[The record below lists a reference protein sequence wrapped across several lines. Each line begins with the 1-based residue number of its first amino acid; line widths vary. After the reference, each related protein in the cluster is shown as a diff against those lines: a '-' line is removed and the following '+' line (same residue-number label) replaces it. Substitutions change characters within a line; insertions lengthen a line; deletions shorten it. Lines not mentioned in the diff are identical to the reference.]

1 MTHPTRRQAL
11 KRTGAWIAAP
21 AAAAAWLSPQDA
33 QAAWP
38 KDAFDAKTTKEALA
52 VLYPGATPQTSSAV
66 TILAPEL
73 AENGTVVP
81 VTVQSTLPNIQTITM
96 LADGNPR
103 ALVATFT
110 LSKRAQAPV
119 TVRMKLA
126 KSQDI
131 VAVAKA
137 ADGKT
142 YIATRPIRVSI
153 GGCGG

>member
-11 KRTGAWIAAP
+11 KRAGMLLASP
-21 AAAAAWLSPQDA
+21 AAAALLVPQTA

-38 KDAFDAKTTKEALA
+38 KDAFDAKTTKEALS
-52 VLYPGATPQTSSAV
+52 VLHPGAAPQKSDAI
-66 TILAPEL
+66 TIVAPEL

-81 VTVQSTLPNIQTITM
+81 VTVQSSLTHVETITV

-110 LSKRAQAPV
+110 LGKRAQAPI

-131 VAVAKA
+131 VVVAKG

-142 YIATRPIRVSI
+142 HLASRPIRVSI

>member
-1 MTHPTRRQAL
+1 MTSTTRRQAL
-11 KRTGAWIAAP
+11 KRTGMLLAGP
-21 AAAAAWLSPQDA
+21 AAAAWLTPQA
-33 QAAWP
+33 AHAAWP
-38 KDAFDAKTTKEALA
+38 KAAFEAKTTKEVLA
-52 VLYPGATPQTSSAV
+52 VMFPNSTPQKSDALTLV
-66 TILAPEL
+66 APEL

-81 VTVQSTLPNIQTITM
+81 VTVQSSLANVESITV

-103 ALVATFT
+103 ALVATFA
-110 LSKRAQAPV
+110 LGKRAQAPI

-131 VAVAKA
+131 IAVAKV

-142 YIATRPIRVSI
+142 YMASRPIRVSI